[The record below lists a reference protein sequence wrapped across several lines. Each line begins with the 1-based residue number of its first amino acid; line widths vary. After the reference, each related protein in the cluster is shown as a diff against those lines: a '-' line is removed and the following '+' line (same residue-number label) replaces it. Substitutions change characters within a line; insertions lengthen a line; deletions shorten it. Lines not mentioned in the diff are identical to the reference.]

1 MSMPVRNRGW
11 LRPRREVPCQQ
22 SKRVCQRQRQA
33 RYEARRRAG
42 VALYPVPL
50 GATEIDMLIGLG
62 WLPEGAES
70 DRERVGMA
78 VAAAIR
84 DLALNKL

>member
-1 MSMPVRNRGW
+1 MLYEDS
-11 LRPRREVPCQQ
+11 RRAHH
-22 SKRVCQRQRQA
+22 RQRQA
-33 RYEARRRAG
+33 RYEARQRAG

-70 DRERVGMA
+70 DRERVATA

>member
-1 MSMPVRNRGW
+1 MLHEESRR
-11 LRPRREVPCQQ
+11 LRH
-22 SKRVCQRQRQA
+22 RQRQA
-33 RYEARRRAG
+33 RYEARQRAG

-70 DRERVGMA
+70 DRKRVGMA

>member
-1 MSMPVRNRGW
+1 M
-11 LRPRREVPCQQ
+11 LYEDYRRAHH
-22 SKRVCQRQRQA
+22 RQRQA
-33 RYEARRRAG
+33 RYEARQRAG

-50 GATEIDMLIGLG
+50 AATEIDMLIGLG

-70 DRERVGMA
+70 DREHVGTA